1 MPRTRDK
8 LTEALAPLGKRE
20 QRRAIAAARS
30 KLESGLDPSAA
41 ERLRVLGA
49 ELVVRKPSRGK
60 IPVRLVD
67 VVIRDETRQ
76 RNVSVLVGG
85 NERVVAVEELE
96 FQPDIQPDE
105 IEKAREVA
113 ERDRRV
119 SAVARRRGAFVSVFV
134 PAGHDAAKARLV
146 GLRYAAPTRRET
158 VAHLASA
165 VVDLSAGEL
174 VSFERVAPEDSG

>member
-1 MPRTRDK
+1 MPRARDT
-8 LTEALAPLGKRE
+8 LRETLAPLGKRE
-20 QRRAIAAARS
+20 QQRAIAVAHSELA
-30 KLESGLDPSAA
+30 SGLEAPAA
-41 ERLRVLGA
+41 EGLRVLGA
-49 ELVVRKPSRGK
+49 ELVVRKPSRGT
-60 IPVRLVD
+60 IPARLVD
-67 VVIRDETRQ
+67 VVIRDEARQ

-105 IEKAREVA
+105 IEEAREIA

-134 PAGHDAAKARLV
+134 PAGHDAKARLV
-146 GLRYAAPTRRET
+146 GLRYAVPARRET
-158 VAHLASA
+158 VAHVASA

-174 VSFERVAPEDSG
+174 VSFGRVAREEGT

>member
-1 MPRTRDK
+1 MPRVRDK
-8 LTEALAPLGKRE
+8 LRATLAPLGKRE
-20 QRRAIAAARS
+20 ARRAIAAARS
-30 KLESGLDPSAA
+30 ELESSLEASAA

-49 ELVVRKPSRGK
+49 ELVVRKPSRGT

-67 VVIRDETRQ
+67 VVIRDGARQ

-105 IEKAREVA
+105 IEEAREIA

-134 PAGHDAAKARLV
+134 PAGHDGAKARLV
-146 GLRYAAPTRRET
+146 GLRYAALARRET
-158 VAHLASA
+158 VAHVASA
-165 VVDLSAGEL
+165 VVDMSAGEL
-174 VSFERVAPEDSG
+174 VSFERVAREEKR